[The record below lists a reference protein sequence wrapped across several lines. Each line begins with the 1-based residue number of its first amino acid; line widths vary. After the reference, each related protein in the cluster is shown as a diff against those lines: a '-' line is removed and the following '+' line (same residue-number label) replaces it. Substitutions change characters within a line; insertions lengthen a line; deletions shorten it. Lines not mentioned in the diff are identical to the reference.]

1 MEPQKYFE
9 DKIKALQDQ
18 LMISSDLAF
27 LLLRK
32 YHWNE
37 SEASQKWLS
46 SPTEVAKSLNI
57 SIENQEIPND
67 YTLLSKE
74 LKEDK
79 CPICLVKFPLIQLYC
94 GYIICQNCFIKNITA
109 FIDSENHQSWPNF
122 LYYDQNQK
130 FCNSLCIPSDISKF
144 IKDDQILSQLKK
156 YFLQQEIFNLEK
168 VRLCHNCN
176 LLIT

>member
-46 SPTEVAKSLNI
+46 SPTEVVKSLN
-57 SIENQEIPND
+57 
-67 YTLLSKE
+67 TLLSKK

-79 CPICLVKFPLIQLYC
+79 CPICLEKFPLIQLYC
-94 GYIICQNCFIKNITA
+94 GHIICQN
-109 FIDSENHQSWPNF
+109 
-122 LYYDQNQK
+122 
-130 FCNSLCIPSDISKF
+130 
-144 IKDDQILSQLKK
+144 
-156 YFLQQEIFNLEK
+156 
-168 VRLCHNCN
+168 
-176 LLIT
+176 